1 MYIRDRELV
10 TPHLVLKSIEDKDKK
25 DFIPIFTS
33 EEVKETYML
42 PDLKTKEEKEALF
55 NRLKTISEDREKFTY
70 GIYLDERIIGYI
82 NEVDKKGDTIEMG
95 YFLSPNFWGKGY
107 ATEALEA
114 CIKELFKIGY
124 NHVKCGYFTGNN
136 ASKRV
141 MEKCGL
147 SKTDEV
153 EEIEYNG
160 NKLLAIYYQIDNP
173 VLFK

>member
-10 TPHLVLKSIEDKDKK
+10 TVHLVLKSIGDKDKK

-33 EEVKETYML
+33 EEVKKTYML
-42 PDLKTKEEKEALF
+42 PDLKSKEEKEAF
-55 NRLKTISEDREKFTY
+55 FQKLKKVTEDRDRFTY
-70 GIYLDERIIGYI
+70 GIYLDNKIIGFI
-82 NEVDKKGDTIEMG
+82 NEVDKKDDTIEMG
-95 YFLSPNFWGKGY
+95 YFLSPNVWGKGY

-124 NHVKCGYFTGNN
+124 NHVKCAYFAGNN

-147 SKTDEV
+147 SKIDLV
-153 EEIEYNG
+153 EEIEYKG
-160 NKLLAIYYQIDNP
+160 EKRLAIYYQIDNHAIM
-173 VLFK
+173 K